1 MTNREES
8 KQVVSNSVFN
18 DIAVEEKGAAF
29 TRFSYWLEQ
38 FNDSHVK
45 AYQSFLKYEHG
56 KQPLPV
62 IKEADYKMINLVVA
76 SAAVQPSFGALDTT
90 TLTLAQTID
99 KLMTLMDDISKLE
112 DVATGPEDSK
122 TQRKQLGKEIQ
133 ALLQKFDVLNERFNK
148 QFVTMKINKSKEQ
161 QQIYLEQG
169 RFIQAAQEEI
179 SYQFSRFS
187 DLIANYSADDLNL
200 RELSYN
206 EVQKIYISSHDSVL
220 KYNQWLSNKEQ
231 VDEEILDN
239 ELAEKSIKSMIEA
252 TAKLDQALKAIV
264 NYLKHV
270 QDEPSSTAGT
280 SETKQTELK
289 LLQNYLQAQ
298 SKFRQ
303 AITMAN
309 LSFK

>member
-8 KQVVSNSVFN
+8 KQVVSSSVFN
-18 DIAVEEKGAAF
+18 DIAAEEKGAAF
-29 TRFSYWLEQ
+29 TRFSHWLEQ

-76 SAAVQPSFGALDTT
+76 SAAGQPRYGVLDTT
-90 TLTLAQTID
+90 TITLAQTLD
-99 KLMTLMDDISKLE
+99 ELMALMDGISNFEEK
-112 DVATGPEDSK
+112 TKSSEDSK
-122 TQRKQLGKEIQ
+122 TQRKQVGKEMQ
-133 ALLQKFDVLNERFNK
+133 ALLQKYSVLNERFNK
-148 QFVTMKINKSKEQ
+148 QFVMMKIDKSKEQ
-161 QQIYLEQG
+161 QQISLEQG
-169 RFIQAAQEEI
+169 RFIQAAQEEV
-179 SYQFSRFS
+179 SYQFSKFT
-187 DLIANYSADDLNL
+187 DMIANYNADDLNL

-220 KYNQWLSNKEQ
+220 KYNEWLSNKEQ